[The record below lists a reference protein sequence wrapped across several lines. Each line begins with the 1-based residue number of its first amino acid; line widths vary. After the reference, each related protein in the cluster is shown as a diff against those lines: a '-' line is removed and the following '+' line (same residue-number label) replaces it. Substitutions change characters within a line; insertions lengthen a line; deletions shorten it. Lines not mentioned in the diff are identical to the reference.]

1 MLAEEGE
8 PTWTAT
14 TPATAPSSVKVTV
27 PEGSVAP
34 TAAGVML
41 TDTGKVLPRAG
52 VVVDGTTTVVVE
64 VLATVKE
71 TLGEIE
77 LL

>member
-14 TPATAPSSVKVTV
+14 VPATAPSSVKVTV

-34 TAAGVML
+34 TVAGVML
-41 TDTGKVLPRAG
+41 TETGTVLPKAG
-52 VVVDGTTTVVVE
+52 VVVDGVTTVVVA
-64 VLATVKE
+64 VLATVKL
-71 TLGEIE
+71 TLGEME